1 MYKEQAEAI
10 ATMPKILSVSEF
22 ARSAGITKKYAFDL
36 AQSGRLGAVKDE
48 RGHWAIPA
56 DALNT
61 FLRLRKARQRA
72 NAELASL
79 STAV

>member
-1 MYKEQAEAI
+1 
-10 ATMPKILSVSEF
+10 MPKTLSVAEF

-36 AQSGRLGAVKDE
+36 VQSGRLGATKD
-48 RGHWAIPA
+48 GHGRWVIPS

-72 NAELASL
+72 RAEMASFGAN
-79 STAV
+79 SSAREARAYY